1 MYVDRARGS
10 LNDILTQN
18 GEQETP
24 YEVKLGTTLNVLLCI
39 KEKNV
44 ILLFIVGT
52 GSHLSMT
59 SQSY

>member
-1 MYVDRARGS
+1 MYIDRARKS

-18 GEQETP
+18 REQENP
-24 YEVKLGTTLNVLLCI
+24 YEVELGTTLNVHLCI

-52 GSHLSMT
+52 GSHQSMT